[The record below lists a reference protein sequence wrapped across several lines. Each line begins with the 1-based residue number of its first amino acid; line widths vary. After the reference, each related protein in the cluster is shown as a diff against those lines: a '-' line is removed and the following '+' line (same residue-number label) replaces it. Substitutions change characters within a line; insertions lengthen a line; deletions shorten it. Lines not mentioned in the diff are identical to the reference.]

1 MDVREMVK
9 SAVIEVVKSMQ
20 QEQRKNGK
28 VLFIF
33 CDSSAHEG
41 HTDQFIQ
48 LKDDNI
54 GYDSLFLDGE
64 TSSWIG
70 MNQVESTSSNRIIAA
85 DGNAPS
91 PMELAKRYDGIIIPE
106 IDLDNAARVVQG
118 LKGTIKAEV
127 IFAALLLGKFVLIGD
142 DVTGVKRADR
152 RYLQKVHLPEPYQV
166 LFQEYLRRLKELG
179 IGFVPVQ
186 EMAAAAARK
195 LGVPEQGQKTAEVNA
210 DTERLQEYEGKL
222 TYTKKLLTQKWIQSQ
237 NSIPDNTIYLSK
249 NVIISPLAKDLIK
262 EKKLTIKVMK

>member
-1 MDVREMVK
+1 MVK
-9 SAVIEVVKSMQ
+9 SAVLEVVKSMQ
-20 QEQRKNGK
+20 SEQPKNGK

-33 CDSSAHEG
+33 CDSSASEL

-48 LKDDNI
+48 LKKAEI

-64 TSSWIG
+64 TSSWLGI
-70 MNQVESTSSNRIIAA
+70 NQVESTSSNRRIAA
-85 DGNAPS
+85 DDNAPS
-91 PMELAKRYDGIIIPE
+91 PMELAKTYDGIIVPE
-106 IDLDNAARVVQG
+106 IDLDNAARVAQG

-152 RYLQKVHLPEPYQV
+152 RCLEQVHLPVPYQT
-166 LFQEYLRRLKELG
+166 LFKEYLQRLKELG
-179 IGFVPVQ
+179 IEFLPVK
-186 EMAAAAARK
+186 EMAAAAGKK
-195 LGVPEQGQKTAEVNA
+195 LGISKSGEETASSHA
-210 DTERLQEYEGKL
+210 AAIPTTDHEGKL
-222 TYTKKLLTQKWIQSQ
+222 VFSKKLLTPNWIKLQD
-237 NSIPDNTIYLSK
+237 SIPDNTIYLSK